1 MEVYDTIIILKPTI
15 STGVLNTIKNN
26 YYEYLTENNKKAYCE
41 VTGIR
46 KLAYEIESYAQGIY
60 ILFTYEAKSWNDI
73 INFEK
78 LLRNDKNVLKYLSI
92 RLSEE
97 EAINKLYSKLK
108 LEQNK
113 IDAWDVL
120 YGRAKYY

>member
-15 STGVLNTIKNN
+15 STEVLNTIKNN
-26 YYEYLTENNKKAYCE
+26 YYEHLTENNKKAYCE
-41 VTGIR
+41 VTGIHE
-46 KLAYEIESYAQGIY
+46 LAYKVKGYAQGIY
-60 ILFTYEAKSWNDI
+60 ILLTHEAKSKDDI

-78 LLRNDKNVLKYLSI
+78 LLRNDENVLKYLSLK
-92 RLSEE
+92 LSEE
-97 EAINKLYSKLK
+97 GAINKLYLKLK
-108 LEQNK
+108 PEQNK